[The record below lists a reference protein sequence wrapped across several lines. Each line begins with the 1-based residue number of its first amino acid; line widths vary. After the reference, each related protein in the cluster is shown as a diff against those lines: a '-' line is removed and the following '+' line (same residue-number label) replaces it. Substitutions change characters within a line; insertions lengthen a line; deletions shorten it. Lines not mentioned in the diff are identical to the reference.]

1 MAGQLNTSIML
12 RNLPC
17 HLLTALTVMRANL
30 WFILAHA
37 NTVAVRFAL
46 YTGGILWGIEDFFFP
61 SLHFTDISRLLSISV
76 FYVSNFI
83 LYILP
88 ICLIT
93 YGTVSLLALLLK
105 FKSKTPTMISS
116 CAGAFLFTIALNLE
130 MVIHYL
136 LEGSFL
142 VEVPLWYAAILAWW
156 VLIRDITKGGSNG
169 N

>member
-1 MAGQLNTSIML
+1 ML
-12 RNLPC
+12 ANLPC
-17 HLLTALTVMRANL
+17 HLLTALIVMRSNL

-76 FYVSNFI
+76 FYVSSFL
-83 LYILP
+83 LYVLP
-88 ICLIT
+88 ACLVI

-105 FKSKTPTMISS
+105 YESRALTLISS
-116 CAGAFLFTIALNLE
+116 GAGAFLFTIALNLE
-130 MVIHYL
+130 MVIHHL
-136 LEGSFL
+136 LERTFM
-142 VEVPLWYAAILAWW
+142 VEVPLWYAALLAWW
-156 VLIRDITKGGSNG
+156 ILIGDITKGGANG